1 MDGKKSFPMKCVLS
15 FWPLPWVLK
24 KYPNANSLLWQCKLV
39 IPEYVVYKKRRNVYS
54 LILDVK
60 EPRTVI
66 GSSLKICYFCNPPFG
81 PSKTY
86 EAPLICF
93 VQYSSHM
100 WLFKFKLSKNCTKL
114 KIQLLNHL
122 CPISN
127 TQYPCVAGGHCVRRC
142 RHWTFSSLRNV
153 VLDIAALS
161 GEGKKRNM
169 YWEVTMW

>member
-1 MDGKKSFPMKCVLS
+1 MKCVLS

-24 KYPNANSLLWQCKLV
+24 KYPNADSLLWQCKPV

-60 EPRTVI
+60 EPRTVM
-66 GSSLKICYFCNPPFG
+66 GALLKFVIFVILHLALLKPM
-81 PSKTY
+81 K
-86 EAPLICF
+86 PLWSVLSNIVATCG
-93 VQYSSHM
+93 Y
-100 WLFKFKLSKNCTKL
+100 LNLSKNCTKL
-114 KIQLLNHL
+114 KIQLLSHL

-127 TQYPCVAGGHCVRRC
+127 AQYPCVAGGHCVRQC
-142 RHWTFSSLRNV
+142 RHWTFSSLQNV